1 MCPEILFADDTAIF
15 LRQKDIGFVMQDWK
29 NYERNNDM
37 DWN

>member
-1 MCPEILFADDTAIF
+1 MCPERLFADDTAIF
-15 LRQKDIGFVMQDWK
+15 LRQKDIGVVMQDGK